1 MKIIRY
7 ILFFVLGFVAGVAL
21 LASQAE
27 KLIHLRIENDRA
39 LVSGY
44 FFQDY
49 LLKKQSA
56 HSAAER
62 CLSAY
67 ENAFLSEPVVPD
79 SDYFVWFFLSD
90 SIVPY
95 QKQAYEKHVKDN
107 ARIMRKMDA
116 QSSADD

>member
-1 MKIIRY
+1 MS
-7 ILFFVLGFVAGVAL
+7 GFVAGVAL
-21 LASQAE
+21 QASQAE

-67 ENAFLSEPVVPD
+67 ENAFLAEPVVPD

-95 QKQAYEKHVKDN
+95 QKQAYETHVKDN